1 MEELSR
7 YSVET
12 FNVLWW
18 SIIGVVAFAIGS
30 WLFDKLDPI
39 DYKMEIE
46 KGNIA
51 AAIKFSAVLLG
62 LAGIIVTAIR

>member
-1 MEELSR
+1 MDFSH
-7 YSVET
+7 YGIAT
-12 FNVLWW
+12 FNVVWR
-18 SIIGVVAFAIGS
+18 SVIGILAFNLGS

-39 DYKMEIE
+39 DYRKEIE

-62 LAGIIVTAIR
+62 LAGIIIAVIR

>member
-1 MEELSR
+1 MEEFSR
-7 YSVET
+7 YSLET

-18 SIIGVVAFAIGS
+18 AIIGSVAFAIGS
-30 WLFDKLDPI
+30 WLFDKLDPV
-39 DYKMEIE
+39 DYKLEIE

-62 LAGIIVTAIR
+62 LAAIIVTAIR

>member
-1 MEELSR
+1 MDEASR
-7 YSVET
+7 YAFET

-18 SIIGVVAFAIGS
+18 SIIGVVAFALGS
-30 WLFDKLDPI
+30 YLFDKLDPI
-39 DYKMEIE
+39 DYKVQIE
-46 KGNIA
+46 QGNIA

>member
-1 MEELSR
+1 MDEASR
-7 YSVET
+7 YAFET

-18 SIIGVVAFAIGS
+18 SIIGVVAFALGS
-30 WLFDKLDPI
+30 YLFDKLDPI
-39 DYKMEIE
+39 DYKAQIE
-46 KGNIA
+46 QGNIA

>member
-1 MEELSR
+1 MDEASR
-7 YSVET
+7 YAFET

-18 SIIGVVAFAIGS
+18 SIIGVVAFALGS
-30 WLFDKLDPI
+30 YLFDKLDPI
-39 DYKMEIE
+39 DYKAQIE